1 MAWIVKK
8 TKHHYSLRQ
17 LTEGQR
23 GGEIHSY
30 CMYMKHPS
38 SQRDL
43 SGEISPPQAEDFT
56 LSKNRIQ

>member
-1 MAWIVKK
+1 MDSKK
-8 TKHHYSLRQ
+8 DEAPLFPPSADGGTK
-17 LTEGQR
+17 